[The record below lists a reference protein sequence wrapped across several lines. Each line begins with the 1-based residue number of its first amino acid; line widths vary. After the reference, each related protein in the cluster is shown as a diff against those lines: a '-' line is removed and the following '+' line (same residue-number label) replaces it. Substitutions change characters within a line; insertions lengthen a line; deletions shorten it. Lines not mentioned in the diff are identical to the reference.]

1 MHEFHEWSQHMTLV
15 RFSPSWMSMVEEKL
29 VKWRPC
35 LAFLLNWVS
44 SLVSTCTDH
53 GVYGMLIFHHCL
65 VTDWDGKQLPLHR
78 GLYRFLCGVH
88 TSTMWGWGLVLYLGE
103 NSRVKQCFLIIILFA
118 IQVVVFDSFFCCYWK
133 QGIGFTMLNTWY
145 IEPSPCR
152 RSCLTCRW
160 PTVSIRNL
168 PIDISTEL
176 GAQRSDPSVNLK
188 NSSLAWTVGLWSCKW
203 NIIGCKVSAL
213 FVQTWS
219 SILNV
224 GTLPWICDYNGPY
237 NVPWKRKQ

>member
-15 RFSPSWMSMVEEKL
+15 RFSPSWMSMVEKL

-35 LAFLLNWVS
+35 LPFLLNWVS

-145 IEPSPCR
+145 IEPEVLAGDPVWLVDDPPSQSEIYP
-152 RSCLTCRW
+152 STSAQSSELNDQTHQ
-160 PTVSIRNL
+160 SI
-168 PIDISTEL
+168 
-176 GAQRSDPSVNLK
+176 
-188 NSSLAWTVGLWSCKW
+188 
-203 NIIGCKVSAL
+203 
-213 FVQTWS
+213 
-219 SILNV
+219 
-224 GTLPWICDYNGPY
+224 
-237 NVPWKRKQ
+237 